1 MKLNKDELGHALI
14 RFRNELGQLGIPATK
29 RTQYM
34 EQFKHRYMSSLDYD
48 LAMSLVLED
57 FFGKAAKKDRFKTYW
72 GITNHPQIEKG
83 ILSWFVN
90 QRNLVEVER
99 IRDFVRNSL
108 KQGQSTT
115 SLINYLTTLSIQQLG
130 RPLTSQEEDKIEM
143 VMLEEKVKL
152 QDRGYQI
159 S

>member
-1 MKLNKDELGHALI
+1 MRYAKDELGHALI
-14 RFRNELGQLGIPATK
+14 RFRNELGQLGIPSTK

-34 EQFKHRYMSSLDYD
+34 EQFKRRYASSLDYE
-48 LAMSLVLED
+48 LAMSMVLED
-57 FFGKAAKKDRFKTYW
+57 FFGKSAKKDRFKTYW
-72 GITNHPQIEKG
+72 RITNHPQTEKG
-83 ILSWFVN
+83 ILSWINN

-108 KQGQSTT
+108 KSGQSTT
-115 SLINYLTTLSIQQLG
+115 SLFNYLTALSIQQLG